1 MSVIQSATRSKRQK
15 CSVSLRVPPPDVV
28 AMSAMWC
35 VRCVVAIAVLAVA
48 MMSSGAAPAETIES
62 AMARAYQNNP
72 QLNAQRAIV
81 RQADEGVA
89 QALSGY
95 RPTIGASASIGRE
108 CTDTTEEFPPIPG
121 TPLTQS
127 TAVRIKGPTNPRSV
141 GINAS
146 QSLFNAKTP
155 NQTRAAESK
164 VFAARETLR
173 VMEQSVL
180 LSAATA
186 YMDVL
191 RDTANLEVQHS
202 SVRVLQQMLK
212 DTRDR
217 RAVGEIPE
225 TDVAQAKAQLAGGE
239 ATLHAAEA
247 TLLANRANYRRII
260 GIEPSDLSPATPVDR
275 LAPPTLSASLTQ
287 SIVENPSVTARCTAS
302 MYPNCRS
309 RLQRRGFTPH

>member
-1 MSVIQSATRSKRQK
+1 MTIEHLPHSTNALPIVKSEGSECRTVASCKRKLAAYRLTEIRLRGALARNEILLRQK
-15 CSVSLRVPPPDVV
+15 DALIQNQALLSKESDHRLLNDLQVIVSL
-28 AMSAMWC
+28 
-35 VRCVVAIAVLAVA
+35 
-48 MMSSGAAPAETIES
+48 
-62 AMARAYQNNP
+62 
-72 QLNAQRAIV
+72 
-81 RQADEGVA
+81 
-89 QALSGY
+89 LSLQS
-95 RPTIGASASIGRE
+95 R
-108 CTDTTEEFPPIPG
+108 PG

-155 NQTRAAESK
+155 NQTRAAESQ

-191 RDTANLEVQHS
+191 RDTANLKVQHS

-225 TDVAQAKAQLAGGE
+225 TDVAQAEAQLAGGE

-247 TLLANRANYRRII
+247 TLLATRANYRRII
-260 GIEPSDLSPATPVDR
+260 GIEPSELSPATPVDR
-275 LAPPTLSASLTQ
+275 LSPPALNASLTQ
-287 SIVENPSVTARCTAS
+287 SIIEDPSVTAA
-302 MYPNCRS
+302 MYGVDVS
-309 RLQRRGFTPH
+309 QLQVKIAEAGLYPTLTL